1 MAERVVFIR
10 ALTGAVLHPEVE
22 VVSGDVLRK
31 LSQPGD
37 ISFSVPIE
45 WHQWQARDGS
55 YILDERK
62 TLVVVEAANRQ
73 IRQVGLVDK
82 LTPGADSL
90 QVSCGG
96 FSMLAGQ
103 SGPWEGQQ
111 GWYTVKDPVELFAAI
126 WDQVQAYENSDLGIR
141 VTGDSSSGS
150 TVGQTG
156 SARWQSA
163 QQQYRALRPEVE
175 RWQARVLEHER
186 VLTQRKERMFKA
198 LGLKRIGDV
207 SVSGN
212 RPDDPGVK
220 ADSTIWVNENNRTAY
235 RWRSDHD
242 DWIAYSSAND
252 ITRAWLD
259 YRRNLD
265 VAKDRLSDAEYAL
278 EPAQELL
285 EKYERE
291 AREEYSLYFWQNHDM
306 GDVVEDLMAL
316 GPFEFREQAAWVKD
330 EDGNDRLDL
339 QLEVGAPKVGVRRP
353 ELHLEFGHN
362 IQGDVAREYGNVY
375 TGIAQFGAGSG
386 SEVLSEQRDWNP
398 EHVVRNILTETD
410 KDAYNRSL
418 VRNAANKTRDRVQA
432 ETGLQFVSLT
442 ITHDQACPKGSFDVG
457 DELQITGH
465 LQDRTPVDQW
475 VRVLT
480 AKTSIGSDD
489 TVIEVENV

>member
-1 MAERVVFIR
+1 MADRVVFVR
-10 ALTGAVLHPEVE
+10 ALTGEVLHPEVE
-22 VVSGDVLRK
+22 VLSGDVDRK
-31 LSQPGD
+31 LSQPGA
-37 ISFSVPIE
+37 INLSVPLD
-45 WHQWQARDGS
+45 WHQQQARDGS

-62 TLVVVEAANRQ
+62 TLVVVEPENRR

-90 QVSCGG
+90 QVACGG

-111 GWYTVKDPVELFAAI
+111 GWYTTKDPLELFYEI
-126 WDQVQAYENSDLGIR
+126 WDQVQDYPNARLGIR
-141 VTGDSSSGS
+141 VTGPARAGS
-150 TVGQTG
+150 QVGSVG
-156 SARWQSA
+156 SDRYRRAER
-163 QQQYRALRPEVE
+163 QYKPLKAAVDREKG
-175 RWQARVLEHER
+175 RVLTHER
-186 VLTQRKERMFKA
+186 VLSNRAEMLFKA
-198 LGLKRIGDV
+198 MQMRRVGDI
-207 SVSGN
+207 SMSDN
-212 RPDDPGVK
+212 MPDSPEYK
-220 ADSTIWVNENNRTAY
+220 ADSSIWIREETRTPYKWYNNAWYGRSEARPEATAWRTSKY
-235 RWRSDHD
+235 
-242 DWIAYSSAND
+242 
-252 ITRAWLD
+252 
-259 YRRNLD
+259 NLD
-265 VAKDRLSDAEYAL
+265 AAKDRLSEAEYNL
-278 EPAQELL
+278 EPVQEVLD
-285 EKYERE
+285 EYEYE

-316 GPFEFREQAAWVKD
+316 GPFEFREQAAWVQD
-330 EDGNDRLDL
+330 EDGTDRLDL
-339 QLEVGAPKVGVRRP
+339 QIEVGAPKVGVRRP

-362 IQGDVAREYGNVY
+362 IQGDVAREYGDVY

-398 EHVVRNILTETD
+398 KHVVRNILTETD
-410 KDAYNRSL
+410 KDAYNRAL

-432 ETGLQFVSLT
+432 EAGLQFVSLT